1 MSKIF
6 WKFFQV
12 SPAFLG
18 TILGFVNTAFG
29 AGVPTAKT
37 MSHKVV
43 VTTDQTDNTLEQI
56 NQYTQDIQT
65 TSSLPQVTDT
75 IQFPD
80 IALFNSLNLVVEE
93 VVKLDL
99 AQETRETKPEKSQ
112 YNLFN
117 PTPREVMRAFNAGR
131 PSKTDTPF
139 TIDAGHYQ
147 IEADLFTYTR
157 DVNNKD
163 AIDTKAFQIFIP
175 NLRIGLL
182 NNVDFQI
189 IPQTYNNVRTKPKS
203 GDKNTTSGFGDTTVG
218 MRVNFWGNDGGKTA
232 FGMISSIKFPTNQ
245 NNLGNNSIEGGITF
259 PFAIQLSKNF
269 NLGIQ
274 TAFNLNKNDANPG
287 YNLGFVNSVV
297 VGYQATDKLGT
308 YFELFTDFSTETGSQ
323 FIATFDTGLTYLL
336 TENLQLDAGVN
347 IGITQAADDFNP
359 FVGLTMRF

>member
-1 MSKIF
+1 M
-6 WKFFQV
+6 
-12 SPAFLG
+12 G
-18 TILGFVNTAFG
+18 TILGLINSASG
-29 AGVPTAKT
+29 AKVPTAKT
-37 MSHKVV
+37 MCDKCDKVV
-43 VTTDQTDNTLEQI
+43 ITTDQTASTLEQI
-56 NQYTQDIQT
+56 NQYIQDIQA
-65 TSSLPQVTDT
+65 TSSLSQITDT
-75 IQFPD
+75 VQFSD
-80 IALFNSLNLVVEE
+80 IASSNSLNLVVEE
-93 VVKLDL
+93 VVKLEL
-99 AQETRETKPEKSQ
+99 AQETRETKPDKSQ

-117 PTPREVMRAFNAGR
+117 PTPRELMRAFNAGR

-147 IEADLFTYTR
+147 IEADFFTYTR
-157 DVNNKD
+157 DVNNKY
-163 AIDTKAFQIFIP
+163 AIDTRAFQIFIP

-189 IPQTYNNVRTKPKS
+189 IPQIYNNVRTKPAS
-203 GDKNTTSGFGDTTVG
+203 GNKQTTSGFGDTTVG
-218 MRVNFWGNDGGKTA
+218 LRVNFWGNDGGQTA

-269 NLGIQ
+269 NLGMQ
-274 TAFNLNKNDANPG
+274 TAFNFNKNDANPG

-323 FIATFDTGLTYLL
+323 FVATFDTGLTYLL